1 MYGICDNI
9 PYINNRKENMQN
21 KIEQSII
28 KSMDMHITTS
38 NNMMKLGKVV
48 EVNTNNLNLLATKI
62 MKLEQRIRELEKRN
76 NGQR

>member
-1 MYGICDNI
+1 
-9 PYINNRKENMQN
+9 MQN

-38 NNMMKLGKVV
+38 NNMMKLGEVV
-48 EVNTNNLNLLATKI
+48 STNTDNLNLLATKI

>member
-1 MYGICDNI
+1 
-9 PYINNRKENMQN
+9 MQN

-48 EVNTNNLNLLATKI
+48 EINTDNLNLLATKI
-62 MKLEQRIRELEKRN
+62 MKLEQRIKELEKRN

>member
-1 MYGICDNI
+1 
-9 PYINNRKENMQN
+9 MQN

-48 EVNTNNLNLLATKI
+48 EVNTDNLNLLATKI
-62 MKLEQRIRELEKRN
+62 MKLEQRIKELEKRN